1 MFKYKLHR
9 IDHIFLPNVLNMINK
24 KWKDVRKYS
33 FVINTS
39 AECWGINTAE
49 M

>member
-1 MFKYKLHR
+1 MFKFKIYR
-9 IDHIFLPNVLNMINK
+9 IDHVLVPNVLKMINK
-24 KWKDVRKYS
+24 KWKDVEKYS

-39 AECWGINTAE
+39 AKWWGINTAE